1 MSNDVEPAAARW
13 RKLAAEMLEAAQ
25 EMTDPEAR
33 AVMLDIAERYGKLAR
48 YSEARLDKEEP
59 KKSE

>member
-48 YSEARLDKEEP
+48 YSEAR
-59 KKSE
+59 SR